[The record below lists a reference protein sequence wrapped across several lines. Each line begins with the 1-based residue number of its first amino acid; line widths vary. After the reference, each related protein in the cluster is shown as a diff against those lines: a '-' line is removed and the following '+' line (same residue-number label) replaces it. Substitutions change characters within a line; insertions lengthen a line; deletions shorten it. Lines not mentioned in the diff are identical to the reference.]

1 MVTTVQRVA
10 VLRSVFWR
18 LLRMR
23 VMKTVLVLEHVP
35 GVRLLRLLL
44 RLLSRRPLALRP
56 QERGVNTI
64 VAGWQPM
71 VIVIYVVWH
80 VDGMFNGLQFVIV
93 IIRSRPPMLR
103 LGDGA
108 RRYHLAVDGK
118 IGFMVDIGS
127 RCVIPIMVGWLLV
140 AATIMVVMM
149 VMSMMIGKL
158 TPMMIRFQLA
168 GLQFRHG
175 GGFGNPITLVVV
187 LIAIITLGCG
197 SQQQLH

>member
-127 RCVIPIMVGWLLV
+127 RCVIPIMVWWLLV